1 MTDKLDPGDG
11 LFVGVILAIVGLAG
25 LVVVYRSLD

>member
-1 MTDKLDPGDG
+1 MTDKLDPGDR